1 MKLGIVRL
9 YTGESGKIGY
19 YNLQEVGLAKEL
31 VKNLDVEVLIFIL
44 RKKDK
49 YPKKEVVQVEK
60 KIKIIYLPVNSIGN
74 HGLLNPKELE
84 EFKLDLIQLNADNQ
98 IGCYKVIKWALKNN
112 IPIYNYIGT
121 IDSDSNNGLKKLFS
135 SIISK
140 RNYKM
145 MKKVMNVT
153 KTPAVFNK
161 LKERGISN
169 LDIIPVGLDIENFK
183 ELNNYSLEVLKEK
196 YQLPKDRNILVF
208 VGRLEEY
215 KKPFFTLELLEYIK
229 KVDDKYHLLVVG
241 DGSLKEQFIDN
252 INNMKLKEN
261 VTYIEKIEN
270 KYMAEIYSVA
280 DIFINT
286 NDKEIYGMSILEA
299 MYCGC
304 PVVAKRAPGPEFI
317 INNEQTGYIVDNYD
331 KKVWYE
337 NINNIILNRHSFSNN
352 CRVRIE
358 KFFLWSEICKEY
370 KLLFNKL
377 KRDKDVKKSEKF
389 KNKTSIKDM

>member
-74 HGLLNPKELE
+74 HGVLNPRELE
-84 EFKLDLIQLNADNQ
+84 EFKLDVIQLNADNQ

-112 IPIYNYIGT
+112 ISIYNYIGT
-121 IDSDSNNGLKKLFS
+121 IDSDSNNSLKKLFS
-135 SIISK
+135 NIISK
-140 RNYKM
+140 HNYKM

-153 KTPAVFNK
+153 KTPVVFNK

-183 ELNNYSLEVLKEK
+183 ELNNYSSEILKEK
-196 YQLPKDRNILVF
+196 YKLPKDRNILVF

-215 KKPFFTLELLEYIK
+215 KKPFFALELLEYIK
-229 KVDDKYHLLVVG
+229 KVDDNYHLLVVG

-252 INNMKLKEN
+252 LNNMKLKDN

-304 PVVAKRAPGPEFI
+304 PVVAKNAPGPEFI
-317 INNEQTGYIVDNYD
+317 IENGQTGYVIDNYN
-331 KKVWYE
+331 KQIWYE
-337 NINNIILNRHSFSNN
+337 KINDIVLNRELFDENSKN
-352 CRVRIE
+352 RIE
-358 KFFLWSEICKEY
+358 KNFLWSVICSKY
-370 KLLFNKL
+370 KVLFNKIGG
-377 KRDKDVKKSEKF
+377 E
-389 KNKTSIKDM
+389 

>member
-49 YPKKEVVQVEK
+49 YPKKEVVQVDK
-60 KIKIIYLPVNSIGN
+60 KIKIVYLPVNSIGN
-74 HGLLNPKELE
+74 HGLLNPRQLE

-135 SIISK
+135 NIISK

-183 ELNNYSLEVLKEK
+183 ELNNYSSKTLKEK
-196 YQLPKDRNILVF
+196 YKLPKDRNILVF

-270 KYMAEIYSVA
+270 KYMSEIYCVA
-280 DIFINT
+280 DVFINT

-299 MYCGC
+299 MYCAC

-317 INNEQTGYIVDNYD
+317 IENGQTGYVIDNYN
-331 KKVWYE
+331 KQIWYE
-337 NINNIILNRHSFSNN
+337 KINDIVLNRELFGKNSKN
-352 CRVRIE
+352 RIE
-358 KFFLWSEICKEY
+358 KKFLWSAICSKY
-370 KLLFNKL
+370 KVLFNKIG
-377 KRDKDVKKSEKF
+377 VE
-389 KNKTSIKDM
+389 

>member
-60 KIKIIYLPVNSIGN
+60 KIKIVYLPVNSIGN
-74 HGLLNPKELE
+74 HGLLNPRELE
-84 EFKLDLIQLNADNQ
+84 EFKLEVIQLNADNQ

-121 IDSDSNNGLKKLFS
+121 IDSDSNNILKRLFS
-135 SIISK
+135 NIISK

-169 LDIIPVGLDIENFK
+169 LDIIPVGLDTENFK
-183 ELNNYSLEVLKEK
+183 ELNNYSLEKLKEK

-208 VGRLEEY
+208 IGRLEGY

-241 DGSLKEQFIDN
+241 DGSLKQQFIDN

-261 VTYIEKIEN
+261 ITYIEKIEN
-270 KYMAEIYSVA
+270 KYMAEIYSIA

-299 MYCGC
+299 MYCEC

-317 INNEQTGYIVDNYD
+317 IENERTGYVIDNYN
-331 KKVWYE
+331 KQIWYE
-337 NINNIILNRHSFSNN
+337 KIDGIILNREVFSKN
-352 CRVRIE
+352 CKDRIE
-358 KFFLWSEICKEY
+358 KNFLWNVVCGKYKE
-370 KLLFNKL
+370 LFNKIGG
-377 KRDKDVKKSEKF
+377 D
-389 KNKTSIKDM
+389 